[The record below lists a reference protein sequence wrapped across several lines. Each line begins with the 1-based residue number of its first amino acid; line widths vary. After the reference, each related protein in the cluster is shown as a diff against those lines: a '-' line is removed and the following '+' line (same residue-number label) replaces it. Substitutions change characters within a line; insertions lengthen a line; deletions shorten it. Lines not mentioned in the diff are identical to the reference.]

1 MPATQRCYSESEQA
15 DVQALADM
23 VAQFLAPLAT
33 QPIPRP
39 ALESL
44 AADLVAHNGDDG
56 FEVRSA
62 IEAHVGPYLDA

>member
-1 MPATQRCYSESEQA
+1 MPAAPHFFSESEQA
-15 DVQALADM
+15 DVAALSDM

-39 ALESL
+39 ALEAL
-44 AADLVAHNGDDG
+44 AADLVAHNGDEG
-56 FEVRSA
+56 FDVQSA